1 MPLYHRN
8 VSEPTLTASA
18 ASPPPHLDSSFS
30 YSQGISHPHSIN
42 SGSSI
47 HESLAPTFNRAEHLS
62 KQELENTINA
72 HKKLIEAA
80 ALYREKSTELAAAA
94 AGLGAA
100 LETVAKEK
108 AASDSG
114 QSSR

>member
-8 VSEPTLTASA
+8 ISEPTLTAAA
-18 ASPPPHLDSSFS
+18 ASPPPHLDASFS
-30 YSQGISHPHSIN
+30 YSQEMSHPDSIK

-47 HESLAPTFNRAEHLS
+47 NESPAIMINPGEHLS
-62 KQELENTINA
+62 KKELENPLNA

-80 ALYREKSTELAAAA
+80 ALYREKATELAAAA
-94 AGLGAA
+94 AGLGTA
-100 LETVAKEK
+100 LELIAKEK

-114 QSSR
+114 Q